1 MHTHDATS
9 AACPSCQR
17 PAPRARQQG
26 FTLIEVL
33 IAIALMA
40 LVSLMSWKGLERVS
54 AAREWLGDQAVDQAI
69 VLRTLGQIERDLNR
83 AYSGVPAGYTTTDSS
98 DASGGTSGGSTVST
112 AGTAGN
118 ADDDDST
125 LFPPGIN
132 VTQSAGAVVLDITR
146 ATPDSGL
153 WQRVTWRLRPDGLW
167 RYSGTPAANYPL
179 PEPTEGIL
187 IMPDS
192 TGLQVRAWV
201 FGQGWRDPL
210 RPATTR
216 ASGLEIAIERRHSSQ
231 LERYT
236 RVVILP

>member
-1 MHTHDATS
+1 MRTHATPV
-9 AACPSCQR
+9 ACRSCQR
-17 PAPRARQQG
+17 VDSRTRQQG

-83 AYSGVPAGYTTTDSS
+83 AYSGMPAEDTTTDSS
-98 DASGGTSGGSTVST
+98 GASGGTSGGSTGGT
-112 AGTAGN
+112 AGATGN
-118 ADDDDST
+118 ADDGDST
-125 LFPPGIN
+125 LFPPGIS
-132 VTQSAGAVVLDITR
+132 VTQSAGAVLLDVTR

-167 RYSGTPAANYPL
+167 RYSGAPAANYPL

-187 IMPDS
+187 IMPDCTS
-192 TGLQVRAWV
+192 LQVRAWV

-216 ASGLEIAIERRHSSQ
+216 ASGLEVVIERRHSSQ